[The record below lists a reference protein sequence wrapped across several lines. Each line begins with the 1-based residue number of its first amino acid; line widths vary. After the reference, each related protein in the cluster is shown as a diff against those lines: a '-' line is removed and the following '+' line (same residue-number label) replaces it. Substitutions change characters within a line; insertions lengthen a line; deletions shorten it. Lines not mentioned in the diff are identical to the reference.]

1 VALHVLDMVVRLVL
15 WERFLGGQFSYVRC
29 RCDNVLDVLP
39 MGWSKKFLDMMFNL
53 FFIFGDLLS
62 PSFDWL
68 FLLLIPV
75 LIYCFISLVF

>member
-1 VALHVLDMVVRLVL
+1 MALHVLDMVLRLVL

-39 MGWSKKFLDMMFNL
+39 MGWFEGIFGYDVHS

-68 FLLLIPV
+68 FLLLIPA